1 MAGTEAG
8 RPGEVSEAGVTGEAG
23 GGEGRA
29 KGPSA
34 RPANPGPQKTGLQN
48 GEHRRKGA
56 NNQPLHTLAIT
67 DLTREGLGL
76 GRLDGQ
82 VILVA
87 GALPG
92 DQARVRLVHRAHR
105 HAVGQLV
112 DLLTPSPDRRPP
124 PCILADRCGGCTLQA
139 LADSAQ
145 GDWKQR
151 FVEET
156 LRRLA
161 GYDGPVEPLARAP
174 HPLGYRN
181 RAVIPLERDR
191 QGRLRA
197 GYYRRGSH
205 QIVNLNHC
213 PVLDPRLDTMI
224 GPLKADLE
232 ASGWPVDRHG
242 AAGASGAGLRHLALR
257 VGRRGG
263 ERLLT
268 LIASHD
274 ALPGLRAWADRWQ
287 ERWPALVGVTLN
299 LQPAPD
305 NRLFGPINQLVAGRD
320 WLVDTFAGVEL
331 RLGPDTFF
339 QVYSEQAE
347 TLVPELLDALGPPR
361 GLLVEGYCGI
371 GTLSLPLAR
380 AGWRL
385 WGIEQHG
392 ATVALARGNAQRNGL
407 TERCA
412 FGEGDV
418 ALLLEQALERGP
430 EAVLLDPPRKGLNG
444 AVLDTLARHR
454 PPLILYVSCDPATL
468 ARDLAHLTSQAGYR
482 IHRVRPFDFFPNTSH
497 VETLAVLRLP

>member
-1 MAGTEAG
+1 MAGTNAGEIGKAEEAG
-8 RPGEVSEAGVTGEAG
+8 RAG
-23 GGEGRA
+23 G
-29 KGPSA
+29 
-34 RPANPGPQKTGLQN
+34 QT
-48 GEHRRKGA
+48 
-56 NNQPLHTLAIT
+56 LHTLAIT

-92 DQARVRLVHRAHR
+92 DQARVRLVHQARR

-112 DLLTPSPDRRPP
+112 DLLAPSPDRRPP
-124 PCILADRCGGCTLQA
+124 PCLLADRCGGCTLQA
-139 LADSAQ
+139 LADTAQ

-151 FVEET
+151 LVEES

-161 GYDGPVEPLARAP
+161 GFTGPVEPLARAP
-174 HPLGYRN
+174 QPLGYRN
-181 RAVIPLERDR
+181 RAILPLERDR

-213 PVLDPRLDTMI
+213 PVLDPRLDAMI
-224 GPLKADLE
+224 APLKADLE
-232 ASGWPVDRHG
+232 TSGWPVDRHG
-242 AAGASGAGLRHLALR
+242 GAGSPGAGLRHLALR
-257 VGRRGG
+257 VGRRSG

-274 ALPGLRAWADRWQ
+274 ALPDLHAWAARWL

-305 NRLFGPINQLVAGRD
+305 NRLFGPVNQVVEGRG
-320 WLVDTFAGVEL
+320 WLVDSFAGVEL

-347 TLVPELLDALGPPR
+347 ALLPVLLDALGPPR
-361 GLLVEGYCGI
+361 GQIVEGYCGI

-385 WGIEQHG
+385 WGLEQHS
-392 ATVALARGNAQRNGL
+392 ATVALARSNAERNGL
-407 TERCA
+407 GDRCT
-412 FGEGDV
+412 FVEGDV
-418 ALLLEQALERGP
+418 ALLLEEALAPGT
-430 EAVLLDPPRKGLNG
+430 EAVLLDPPRKGLSE
-444 AVLDTLARHR
+444 AVLAVLAQRR
-454 PPLILYVSCDPATL
+454 PPQILYVSCDPATL
-468 ARDLAHLTSQAGYR
+468 ARDLAHLTGQAGYR
-482 IHRVRPFDFFPNTSH
+482 VSRVHPFDFFPNTSH